1 LKYNQQNKGVD
12 LSPLLYFVK
21 RAQGIGRVSLSQA
34 VESLVEEFS
43 YNGYVILEQVITDT
57 ELAIASESLKAIQI
71 NKAGTRNVLH
81 APWCRDLALSL
92 NSNSAIRSLLPEN
105 AVAVQCT
112 YFDKSHDHNWLVA
125 MHRDYLIPIK
135 QRINTFQ
142 WSGWSEKEGSLYVRP
157 PEAVLSQLVAIRVH
171 LEDCI
176 ESNGPLQVIPGS
188 HRMETSEQPRESC
201 FVKQQGAL
209 VMRPLLLHASS
220 RLTAGRRQ
228 VLHFLYGPG
237 SLPDGAEWEY
247 AV

>member
-1 LKYNQQNKGVD
+1 
-12 LSPLLYFVK
+12 
-21 RAQGIGRVSLSQA
+21 VSLIQDMG
-34 VESLVEEFS
+34 SLVEEFNH
-43 YNGYVILEQVITDT
+43 NGYVILEQVITDA
-57 ELAIASESLKAIQI
+57 ELAITSENLKAIQI

-81 APWCRDLALSL
+81 TPWCRDLALSL
-92 NSNSAIRSLLPEN
+92 KSHSAIRSLLPEN

-135 QRINTFQ
+135 HRINTSR

-157 PEAVLSQLVAIRVH
+157 PEAILNQLVAIRVH
-171 LEDCI
+171 LEDCV
-176 ESNGPLQVIPGS
+176 EGNGPLHVIPSS
-188 HRMETSEQPRESC
+188 HRMEAAEQLRESC
-201 FVKQQGAL
+201 FVKQRGAL

-220 RLTAGRRQ
+220 RLTTGRRQ

-237 SLPDGAEWEY
+237 SLPDGAEWQY